1 MSDSIE
7 GSVISGM
14 NWKHIIWIV
23 RRITI
28 NHCVQKE
35 ISREKIFIWCM
46 FSFERSAAKYPSTN
60 NQLGTNDDRSV
71 MYMYIRCIHIS
82 NKYLLL
88 LLQNIKMAE
97 TRVPNKLYATHPKNY
112 GKGSRQCR
120 VTGRKGGMG
129 LIRKY
134 GINMKRQCFRERAN
148 DIGFI
153 KYS

>member
-1 MSDSIE
+1 
-7 GSVISGM
+7 
-14 NWKHIIWIV
+14 
-23 RRITI
+23 
-28 NHCVQKE
+28 
-35 ISREKIFIWCM
+35 
-46 FSFERSAAKYPSTN
+46 
-60 NQLGTNDDRSV
+60 
-71 MYMYIRCIHIS
+71 
-82 NKYLLL
+82 
-88 LLQNIKMAE
+88 MAE

-153 KYS
+153 KIMTFLCNMRFAHSSVRGAGLDLFPIVLSSIVKRRGLFVDGKFDIMRATRPTVCVPSS